1 MKKVIIADERV
12 DFLADISNR
21 LIIDEERDIDVV
33 DVLTTANNIE
43 SIVKDKYA
51 DELCISEN
59 ILITRDN
66 WNIQGVKVTVYAQ
79 SIEGVQLAAKKQI
92 FCYGKI
98 LNAGNLLDLVE
109 KDSASLPKPSVET
122 KKEDVKEEKNELN
135 DLFSE
140 ETVLAKEETSNDE
153 EKSNSS
159 LNTDIDDINNYLFGD
174 ISNVKTSQKKKNV
187 VNEVEKEI
195 EAPKTNDEID
205 KQPDIRK
212 QIYKELDTKREAD
225 YENADKIIRKKR
237 KRAKIVTIYSAKGGV
252 GKTTINCEL
261 GAFLSL
267 MSNGRKKNRVC
278 IIDYNF
284 DFGDVMTTLTF
295 DNKGVNMSYWA
306 NDITEKLESGLK
318 KEDIIYTKSEIE
330 TYLQQ
335 WKDTDLYAL
344 LAPVQHQDSMVI
356 HSSEL
361 EIMISNII
369 KFGEF
374 DYIICDTGN
383 NTRNSTRL
391 SLMNSDYIFLVCTQD
406 VTTVLD
412 NESFLT
418 AAKKIGV
425 ADDSN
430 IGLIINRAIPKQETK
445 IGCSEIINRFDKVYD
460 IPCVAV
466 FKDSSDVRKANNLG
480 TPLILKK
487 NHEYTKEISK
497 IAQFLADSTIRFEGI
512 KENPFDKVKSFFGF

>member
-59 ILITRDN
+59 ILVTRDN

-140 ETVLAKEETSNDE
+140 ETVLAKEETCNEE

-174 ISNVKTSQKKKNV
+174 IGNVKIPQKEKSV
-187 VNEVEKEI
+187 VNEVEKKT
-195 EAPKTNDEID
+195 EAPKTNDDIN

-237 KRAKIVTIYSAKGGV
+237 KRAKIITIYSAKGGV

-267 MSNGRKKNRVC
+267 VSNGRKKNRVC

-344 LAPVQHQDSMVI
+344 LAPIQHQDSMVI
-356 HSSEL
+356 HSPEL

-369 KFGEF
+369 KFGEIASYPEVLLH
-374 DYIICDTGN
+374 YISN
-383 NTRNSTRL
+383 
-391 SLMNSDYIFLVCTQD
+391 
-406 VTTVLD
+406 D
-412 NESFLT
+412 NELRLAGQADLVLINEDEVQILDFKT
-418 AAKKIGV
+418 NKEIKKSSHFNTV
-425 ADDSN
+425 TKKHKMMKYPLNNLMDSN
-430 IGLIINRAIPKQETK
+430 YWHYAMQLSTYAWMIQQID
-445 IGCSEIINRFDKVYD
+445 NRFNIKTLNLIHYD
-460 IPCVAV
+460 H
-466 FKDSSDVRKANNLG
+466 NNKR
-480 TPLILKK
+480 TIYPVPYLKK
-487 NHEYTKEISK
+487 EVEAMLKEYKRSLKTQELYNK
-497 IAQFLADSTIRFEGI
+497 I
-512 KENPFDKVKSFFGF
+512 KPFSY